1 MANSI
6 AHGHPTSILN
16 DRITQLDHEQM
27 MVAVRA
33 VERHVAPERQD
44 EMLRM
49 LGARS

>member
-1 MANSI
+1 MSNSL
-6 AHGHPTSILN
+6 AHGSPTSILN
-16 DRITQLDHEQM
+16 DPITPLDQEQK